1 MKRIL
6 LADDEEA
13 LRILV
18 HTTLED
24 PGYEIVEACDGTSAL
39 AMALELEPDLAVLDW
54 MMPGLTGVEV
64 AASLRAHA
72 HTKEMPIILLTA
84 KGQADDKETGRKVG
98 VNSYL
103 VKPFS
108 PLELMA
114 EVSRLLP

>member
-24 PGYEIVEACDGTSAL
+24 PEYEIIEACDGTEAL
-39 AMALELEPDLAVLDW
+39 ALALTERPDLAVLDW

-64 AASLRAHA
+64 TAQLRAHEE
-72 HTKEMPIILLTA
+72 TSRIPIILLTA
-84 KGQADDKETGRKVG
+84 KGQADDRVQGNKAG
-98 VNSYL
+98 VTS
-103 VKPFS
+103 
-108 PLELMA
+108 
-114 EVSRLLP
+114 